1 MKRDAIDLGK
11 AEIPVLFRKYL
22 LPTLFGMLSL
32 CAVTATDGI
41 FVGRGVGSDALAA
54 VNICIAPTMVMMGI
68 GLRVDTSGQRQRE
81 GCPAQHH
88 PGDGCG
94 HHCRAVV
101 HRLDP
106 LVP

>member
-41 FVGRGVGSDALAA
+41 FVGRGIGSDALAA
-54 VNICIAPTMVMMGI
+54 VNICIAPTMVMMLI
-68 GLRVDTSGQRQRE
+68 WISFHMV
-81 GCPAQHH
+81 
-88 PGDGCG
+88 
-94 HHCRAVV
+94 AVSTGE
-101 HRLDP
+101 
-106 LVP
+106 